1 MILNF
6 ALVVQHEGYM
16 IKYCT
21 IYLYRITHF
30 NYYSNINCARN
41 KSSYLRVF
49 FYIYIFIEFTF
60 RFEHHSRKLLD
71 IFATKQISFIRT
83 RSSRLKFYLMI
94 NSPFSL
100 RKRKPIFSIERKFFK
115 ETTSTRI
122 LYAMHRYLDIFP
134 RLGKKKKKRPVQF
147 IERLPIYLLEIPSY
161 DKSCGLVSRA
171 QMSCSPFSSKIYAR
185 LNRNFEIFLI
195 ITRSILFCL

>member
-1 MILNF
+1 M
-6 ALVVQHEGYM
+6 
-16 IKYCT
+16 
-21 IYLYRITHF
+21 
-30 NYYSNINCARN
+30 
-41 KSSYLRVF
+41 SSF
-49 FYIYIFIEFTF
+49 IYIFSLNLHLNLNTIRENFSISSLP
-60 RFEHHSRKLLD
+60 SRSPL
-71 IFATKQISFIRT
+71 FAQD
-83 RSSRLKFYLMI
+83 RLKFYLMI
-94 NSPFSL
+94 NLPFSL
-100 RKRKPIFSIERKFFK
+100 RKKKPIFSIERKFFK

-185 LNRNFEIFLI
+185 LDRNFGIFLI